1 MTTPTSY
8 TRFRDYSQFQSD
20 NPNTDLN
27 GADCFGSTTLLSAT
41 RRSRR
46 QLKGLVCSACL
57 PIRR

>member
-8 TRFRDYSQFQSD
+8 TRYRDYSQFQSD

-46 QLKGLVCSACL
+46 QLKGLVCSA
-57 PIRR
+57 I